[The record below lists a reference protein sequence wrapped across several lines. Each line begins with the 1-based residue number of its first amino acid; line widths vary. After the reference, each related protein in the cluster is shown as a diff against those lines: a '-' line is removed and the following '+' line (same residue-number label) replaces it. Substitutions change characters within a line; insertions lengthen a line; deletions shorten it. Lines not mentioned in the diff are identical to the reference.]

1 MDATFMNS
9 AKSETSDCHRLSFSL
24 TDKINLTLFR
34 MGGAKPPLPPPL
46 PPIPTT
52 FSLLTSTNVRISPK
66 KLLTFSF
73 NPFDRLL

>member
-34 MGGAKPPLPPPL
+34 MGGAKPPPPP
-46 PPIPTT
+46 
-52 FSLLTSTNVRISPK
+52 SSPHPYH
-66 KLLTFSF
+66 FFPF
-73 NPFDRLL
+73 NFHKRKN